1 MRLSIEIPLKY
12 FSCLLLNIF
21 EVELSTKFSTRTH
34 HHGKWKIMKIICNV
48 RVPRAWPGHF
58 VHIMSKDVTVEGS
71 TDCESHVVTLP
82 SRLSHEIYCFRARAS
97 ITSASITYF
106 ISKVSKWLFIMKSPS
121 HHKYLRLIGDTLF
134 ISQKVFHIAT
144 ISFMSLRQSSG
155 YIVWKFLKD
164 SILYSLILHLFF

>member
-1 MRLSIEIPLKY
+1 MSAEIPLEY
-12 FSCLLLNIF
+12 FSCLILPFL
-21 EVELSTKFSTRTH
+21 EAELSMKFSTRTH
-34 HHGKWKIMKIICNV
+34 HHGKRKIMKIICNV

-106 ISKVSKWLFIMKSPS
+106 ISKVSK
-121 HHKYLRLIGDTLF
+121 
-134 ISQKVFHIAT
+134 
-144 ISFMSLRQSSG
+144 
-155 YIVWKFLKD
+155 
-164 SILYSLILHLFF
+164 

>member
-1 MRLSIEIPLKY
+1 M
-12 FSCLLLNIF
+12 
-21 EVELSTKFSTRTH
+21 KFSTRTH
-34 HHGKWKIMKIICNV
+34 HHGKRKIMKIICNV

-106 ISKVSKWLFIMKSPS
+106 I
-121 HHKYLRLIGDTLF
+121 HHKLVSDF
-134 ISQKVFHIAT
+134 P
-144 ISFMSLRQSSG
+144 
-155 YIVWKFLKD
+155 
-164 SILYSLILHLFF
+164 